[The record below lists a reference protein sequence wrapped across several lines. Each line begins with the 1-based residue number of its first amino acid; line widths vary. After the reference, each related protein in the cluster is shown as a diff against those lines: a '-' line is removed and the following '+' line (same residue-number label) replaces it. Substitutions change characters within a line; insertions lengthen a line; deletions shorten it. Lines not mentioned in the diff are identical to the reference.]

1 MKGERD
7 MAYCMDECY
16 QVWKKDNENKL
27 NPLTFLKYSNLT
39 EKHILPRFG
48 QVSVREITI
57 QDIDAFVEEMRNNKF
72 SEVNI
77 NLLIMLLKRFLQV
90 ADVDTVNLG
99 LEHTVR
105 VRADKKTIRV
115 MNEQE
120 QQKLEAELEQEDNG
134 NKYLAVSLALK
145 MGLLIGEICGLRW
158 TDIDFAKGTV
168 KIQNTVQRIQNNG
181 AEGKKTILVA
191 MPVAE
196 STRREIPILDSILQS
211 LRMVQKTDGYVLEC
225 KTGKIPDPRREQ
237 IRLRKLLEK
246 IEVSSYN
253 FYALRDTFAVRCLE
267 KGMAV
272 EDLSYVLGHATV
284 TVTAERY
291 KGFEG
296 AGRERIMVLKGIM
309 ERV

>member
-27 NPLTFLKYSNLT
+27 NPLTFLKYSNLA

-77 NLLIMLLKRFLQV
+77 NLLIMLLKRFLQA

-145 MGLLIGEICGLRW
+145 IGLLIGEICGLRW

-168 KIQNTVQRIQNNG
+168 KIQNTG

-196 STRREIPILDSILQS
+196 STRREIPIPETL
-211 LRMVQKTDGYVLEC
+211 LRIFKIIQRADGYVLEC
-225 KTGKIPDPRREQ
+225 KNGKIPDPRREQ

-246 IEVSSYN
+246 IEIPSYN

-284 TVTAERY
+284 SITAERY

-296 AGRERIMVLKGIM
+296 EGRERIVVLKGIM